1 MPTDIYTLPPQQQ
14 EKQEENQQDNNQSS
28 NTYSLDAHL
37 NDIDAAR
44 QQQLADI
51 DRQQRILN
59 EEFDNYK
66 DPYEALLATK
76 QRTQLIDPRR
86 ERARRIISSL
96 YDSLQ
101 LIGAFA
107 GMGGFSRGTA
117 TPPAP
122 QLASASAKAA
132 TAAQQLRQRQQQ
144 LDDDLNRS
152 IHDIRQRQ
160 ATANQQRL
168 RDFKNAALSLDTRRQ
183 TINREAD
190 RRRDKA
196 IADDNRRKDNYK
208 RMVIQEKNRNY
219 RAAQRAYTAGSG
231 KSTDPEGLITDYY
244 TGNTFALRKEDKNA
258 FLTDMKDLVNY
269 ANIDMSGLKGSELTN
284 YAATLSTLLYRDTG
298 HGSDVIERAWDIFY
312 RFFDP
317 ENFKKTNQTTTTTA
331 SAAANSKNIDKYAQF
346 EKKY

>member
-1 MPTDIYTLPPQQQ
+1 MPTDIYTLHPQQQ
-14 EKQEENQQDNNQSS
+14 DNQEENNNQSS
-28 NTYSLDAHL
+28 NTYSLDDHL
-37 NDIDAAR
+37 RDIDATR
-44 QQQLADI
+44 QQQLDHI

-107 GMGGFSRGTA
+107 GMGGFSGGTA

-132 TAAQQLRQRQQQ
+132 TAAEQLRQRQQQ
-144 LDDDLNRS
+144 LDDELNRS
-152 IHDIRQRQ
+152 ILNIRQRQ
-160 ATANQQRL
+160 AAANQQRL
-168 RDFKNAALSLDTRRQ
+168 RDFKNAALALDTRRQ
-183 TINREAD
+183 NINQEAN

-196 IADDNRRKDNYK
+196 IADDNRRKDNFN
-208 RMVIQEKNRNY
+208 RMVAQERYRNA
-219 RAAQRAYTAGSG
+219 RAAQRAYTGSG
-231 KSTDPEGLITDYY
+231 KSPDYEGLITDYSN
-244 TGNTFALRKEDKNA
+244 GDTFTLRRKDKDA
-258 FLTDMKDLVNY
+258 FLTDMKDLVV
-269 ANIDMSGLKGSELTN
+269 AAGIDIDGYKGSEVSK
-284 YAATLSTLLYRDTG
+284 YAAVLSALIFRNNDYEA
-298 HGSDVIERAWDIFY
+298 DVINEALDIFY
-312 RFFDP
+312 RFFDQ
-317 ENFKKTNQTTTTTA
+317 ENFKRPNQNTTTTA
-331 SAAANSKNIDKYAQF
+331 STANSKNIDKYAQF

>member
-76 QRTQLIDPRR
+76 QRTQLI
-86 ERARRIISSL
+86 
-96 YDSLQ
+96 
-101 LIGAFA
+101 GAFA
-107 GMGGFSRGTA
+107 GMGGFSGGTD

-132 TAAQQLRQRQQQ
+132 TAAQQLRLRQQQ

-152 IHDIRQRQ
+152 IHDIRRRQ
-160 ATANQQRL
+160 AAANQQRL

-196 IADDNRRKDNYK
+196 IADDNRRKDNFN
-208 RMVIQEKNRNY
+208 RMVAQERYRNY
-219 RAAQRAYTAGSG
+219 RAAQRAYTGSG
-231 KSTDPEGLITDYY
+231 KSPDYEGLITDYSN
-244 TGNTFALRKEDKNA
+244 GDTFTLRRKDKDA
-258 FLTDMKDLVNY
+258 FLTDMKDLVV
-269 ANIDMSGLKGSELTN
+269 AAGIDIDGYKGSEVSK
-284 YAATLSTLLYRDTG
+284 YAAVLSALLFRNNDYEA
-298 HGSDVIERAWDIFY
+298 DVINEALDIFY

-317 ENFKKTNQTTTTTA
+317 KNFKKTSDNNNSNNKLGWGTSNNNNTQPTT
-331 SAAANSKNIDKYAQF
+331 SNNAQIW
-346 EKKY
+346 